1 VQLPLDPPVVV
12 LGDASYSMDVAI
24 RTATVIGSLLTAL
37 TNAELRFFNV
47 QSIPPHVVPR
57 TIEQVLLSLS
67 LSLSPLSL
75 DFTRMFLLQ
84 GWRVDHLAGARGSD
98 QDPRRW
104 PDRARLYSC
113 GVLPAAQSCMNFA
126 HIFVR
131 VDLPPFTTS
140 PLLSA

>member
-67 LSLSPLSL
+67 LSLSLSFL
-75 DFTRMFLLQ
+75 WILLECFCCRDGVMITSQVLEVATKTRADGLT
-84 GWRVDHLAGARGSD
+84 A
-98 QDPRRW
+98 
-104 PDRARLYSC
+104 
-113 GVLPAAQSCMNFA
+113 PACTLVEYYRQRK
-126 HIFVR
+126 V
-131 VDLPPFTTS
+131 V
-140 PLLSA
+140 